1 MPEKFLKM
9 LMENWRIMNI
19 EKLINIIGVLGVIG
33 SLIFVGLQMQ
43 QSHEIALAGQ
53 QQERASE
60 EMQNFR
66 SFLEAG
72 YDLDFI
78 ARQEGNIFEEM
89 TSEESIARRSFG
101 QIYWYVAENDFIQYQ
116 NDLMS
121 DEVFEAKKRNV
132 EYLLGLCDLRDI
144 FEWRRTF
151 FSDDFLELVS
161 SFDNPCD

>member
-1 MPEKFLKM
+1 MKKVSFDV
-9 LMENWRIMNI
+9 
-19 EKLINIIGVLGVIG
+19 LIQFIGMAGVIA
-33 SLIFVGLQMQ
+33 SLIFVGLEMQ
-43 QSHEIALAGQ
+43 QSQRIAIAGQ

-66 SFLEAG
+66 SFLESG

-89 TSEESIARRSFG
+89 TVEESMPRRTFG

-116 NDLMS
+116 NGLMS

-161 SFDNPCD
+161 SFDNQCD

>member
-1 MPEKFLKM
+1 
-9 LMENWRIMNI
+9 MNI
-19 EKLINIIGVLGVIG
+19 EKVSLDSWIQLMGMLSVLAGLV
-33 SLIFVGLQMQ
+33 FVGLEMQ
-43 QSHEIALAGQ
+43 QSQRIAIAGQ

-116 NDLMS
+116 NGLMS

>member
-1 MPEKFLKM
+1 
-9 LMENWRIMNI
+9 MNI
-19 EKLINIIGVLGVIG
+19 EKVSLDSWIQLMGMLSVLAGLV
-33 SLIFVGLQMQ
+33 FVGLEMQ
-43 QSHEIALAGQ
+43 QSQRIAIAGQ

>member
-1 MPEKFLKM
+1 
-9 LMENWRIMNI
+9 MNI
-19 EKLINIIGVLGVIG
+19 EKVSLDSWIQLMGMLSVLAGLV
-33 SLIFVGLQMQ
+33 FVGLEMQ
-43 QSHEIALAGQ
+43 QSQRIAIAGQ

-78 ARQEGNIFEEM
+78 ARQKGNILEEM
-89 TSEESIARRSFG
+89 NSQNSIARRAFG

-116 NDLMS
+116 NGLMS
-121 DEVFEAKKRNV
+121 DELFEAKKRNV

-151 FSDDFLELVS
+151 FSADFLELVK
-161 SFDNPCD
+161 SFDDACD